1 MWDFDETWDP
11 VKFGM
16 QRIRDEVPMRR
27 MGTRVGVDLRV
38 VFLGPM
44 RCMGTPREVP
54 ELFGRGKTMTD
65 RIINQIDAVF
75 PVEFPQQVGAVV
87 IDGSL
92 AEV

>member
-1 MWDFDETWDP
+1 MA
-11 VKFGM
+11 
-16 QRIRDEVPMRR
+16 
-27 MGTRVGVDLRV
+27 
-38 VFLGPM
+38 
-44 RCMGTPREVP
+44 
-54 ELFGRGKTMTD
+54 D